1 MGKAKSL
8 VRNQDLSSAQ
18 ILGADNASNL
28 AHNEPSPKGDPA
40 LKGDASATLS
50 LADVSSIASLIAQ
63 STTERRRR
71 GAAVSP
77 GWSEAESWVGVHYKS
92 ESLQG
97 RQALTPTAECIP
109 GS

>member
-40 LKGDASATLS
+40 LKGDAPATLS
-50 LADVSSIASLIAQ
+50 LAPEQTSLP
-63 STTERRRR
+63 SHR
-71 GAAVSP
+71 
-77 GWSEAESWVGVHYKS
+77 
-92 ESLQG
+92 
-97 RQALTPTAECIP
+97 
-109 GS
+109 